1 VASRAE
7 LEQRVDE
14 LAAELEGAA
23 FAEAVRRYSEELSE
37 PEQDVLKAILLQR
50 ARALEDAVGE
60 RFEAQGWFR
69 RQLGRIGDVERRDPE
84 DGDELRPRR
93 KRER

>member
-1 VASRAE
+1 MASRRE

-14 LAAELEGAA
+14 LAAELKGAE
-23 FAEAVRRYSEELSE
+23 FAEAVRVYSEGLDEREREELG
-37 PEQDVLKAILLQR
+37 AILLLR

-69 RQLGRIGDVERRDPE
+69 RTLGRIGDVER
-84 DGDELRPRR
+84 GM
-93 KRER
+93 RERRGP

>member
-14 LAAELEGAA
+14 LAAELDGAA
-23 FAEAVRRYSEELSE
+23 FAEAVRAYSLELDERSREELKA
-37 PEQDVLKAILLQR
+37 VLLLR
-50 ARALEDAVGE
+50 ARALEDAMDE

-69 RQLGRIGDVERRDPE
+69 RTLGRIGDVERRH
-84 DGDELRPRR
+84 
-93 KRER
+93 RER